1 MESEFQSRIKP
12 IRTKTLRKFLKIYYH
27 AYVKKSGEFA
37 RVRKTTVTERY
48 IAFWKLI
55 PEEELPAG
63 ERYEERAE
71 GGFWWIRERERI
83 LKPKIWPGIWR
94 IQTALKC
101 SKATAQDYLRAVQV
115 TRKYFVQHELQKVRK
130 VLVNAAECVEQI
142 SDKKKREGKG
152 KEGFEPEDCA
162 KILRELASRLIH

>member
-1 MESEFQSRIKP
+1 MESEFQSKIEP
-12 IRTKTLRKFLKIYYH
+12 IRPKTLRNFLKIYYY
-27 AYVKKSGEFA
+27 AYIKKGKFLEYLFTGELLDQT
-37 RVRKTTVTERY
+37 RK
-48 IAFWKLI
+48 
-55 PEEELPAG
+55 
-63 ERYEERAE
+63 E
-71 GGFWWIRERERI
+71 GKNRTR
-83 LKPKIWPGIWR
+83 KPKIWPGIWR
-94 IQTALKC
+94 IRTYLENC